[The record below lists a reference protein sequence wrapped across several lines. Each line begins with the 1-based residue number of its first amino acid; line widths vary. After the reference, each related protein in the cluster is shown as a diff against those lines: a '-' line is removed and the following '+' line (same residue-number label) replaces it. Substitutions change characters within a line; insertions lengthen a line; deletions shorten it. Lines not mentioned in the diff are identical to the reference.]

1 MGGQLG
7 RTRIFEK
14 RKRLNIASEKGYM
27 LLTTLYFVLF
37 SGLFAYSLIRIS
49 GNQIIQLNQITESY
63 QARTALNMGI
73 KLLEKELEDDDLPN
87 KGTIYTS
94 MGAITIDRIDT
105 ENEVKFVL
113 YIQIDANSTYSEV
126 YEYPLPEAE
135 NEPDEITEEDS
146 SPI

>member
-7 RTRIFEK
+7 RTRKFWK
-14 RKRLNIASEKGYM
+14 RERLNIASEKGYM

-37 SGLFAYSLIRIS
+37 SGLFAYSLIKIS

-63 QARTALNMGI
+63 QARTALNMGK
-73 KLLEKELEDDDLPN
+73 KLLEKELEDDALPN

-94 MGAITIDRIDT
+94 MGTISIDRIDKET
-105 ENEVKFVL
+105 EVKFVL
-113 YIQIDANSTYSEV
+113 SIQTDSNSTYSDE

-135 NEPDEITEEDS
+135 NESDEITEEDS